1 MKVNNKKCGIMQF
14 QWRKKKKD
22 DRKEFMGFPIVKKY
36 KYLGGEISLDLKID

>member
-1 MKVNNKKCGIMQF
+1 MKVNNKKCGIMQ
-14 QWRKKKKD
+14 KKD